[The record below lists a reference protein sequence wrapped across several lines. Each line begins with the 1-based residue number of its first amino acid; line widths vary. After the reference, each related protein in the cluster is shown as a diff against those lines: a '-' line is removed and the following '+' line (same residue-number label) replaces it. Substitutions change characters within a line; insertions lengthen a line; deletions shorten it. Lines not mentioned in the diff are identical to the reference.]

1 MSSILFSSSYG
12 FKSSHKDLLDH
23 MSFVG
28 EATRI
33 DVVLARCKMMIPT
46 VTSETNE
53 DSKVDDDLFD
63 SVCAMCDDGDDIIMS
78 GVFKTTLIG
87 LCCVLHDAKLQGLW
101 IMKNFEA

>member
-63 SVCAMCDDGDDIIMS
+63 SVCAMCDDGDDIIIYPIY
-78 GVFKTTLIG
+78 VIQE
-87 LCCVLHDAKLQGLW
+87 LQ
-101 IMKNFEA
+101 NSCY

>member
-33 DVVLARCKMMIPT
+33 DVVLARCKLSHIRYPGAAKFMLLRLLHQRTIF
-46 VTSETNE
+46 S
-53 DSKVDDDLFD
+53 LFRIFPLKQ
-63 SVCAMCDDGDDIIMS
+63 CM
-78 GVFKTTLIG
+78 
-87 LCCVLHDAKLQGLW
+87 
-101 IMKNFEA
+101 